1 MAGRRVRFA
10 LPPGGH
16 ELPGAEASS
25 SQKKGEV
32 NKHLDSQAFFS
43 SSLPEPPPSLI
54 TPPFMINMLREAGAL
69 DELEPPAPPPSQLL
83 PYSTVAVRERAV
95 AQKEQLRRANQFAMP
110 TDPINPETLKDLVPL
125 DQVAAFEQAV
135 HKRMVNSTIRVNLH
149 APRGGSASVRV
160 SKKRTRAAADDD
172 DNDDDDEGQ
181 APPSKAARGGPRTR
195 YHPVPGR
202 SGISRGQAHKE
213 LKSGSTI
220 LHRDALRTSSP
231 DARITSQAAHF
242 APEPSSCHECPAYWT
257 SGPGIDPLSQVLDG
271 DDDVVHSAPVVAC
284 SQTKAHGDVPYYV
297 CASCRIRAE
306 KHKAKHFDDL
316 ANHDRS
322 LPICDVCAT
331 DRVTIVANPEHVENG
346 RMKIC
351 GCTCRK
357 DWICFEC
364 TLSDMQTAKLTYDA
378 EVEARRGFAGPP
390 EVSRD
395 GKLTTVWIKT
405 NCICGESLRGNE
417 IGWRCTCCRG
427 IGYL

>member
-1 MAGRRVRFA
+1 
-10 LPPGGH
+10 
-16 ELPGAEASS
+16 
-25 SQKKGEV
+25 
-32 NKHLDSQAFFS
+32 
-43 SSLPEPPPSLI
+43 
-54 TPPFMINMLREAGAL
+54 MINMLREAGAL
-69 DELEPPAPPPSQLL
+69 DELDPPAPQPSQLL
-83 PYSTVAVRERAV
+83 PYSTAAVRERAA

-110 TDPINPETLKDLVPL
+110 TDPTDPEILKDLIPL
-125 DQVAAFEQAV
+125 DQVAAFDQAV
-135 HKRMVNSTIRVNLH
+135 HERMVNSTSRVNLH
-149 APRGGSASVRV
+149 TPRGGSASVRV
-160 SKKRTRAAADDD
+160 SKKRTRAAD
-172 DNDDDDEGQ
+172 DDDDEGQ
-181 APPSKAARGGPRTR
+181 ARPSKTPRGGPRTR
-195 YHPVPGR
+195 YHPVAGR
-202 SGISRGQAHKE
+202 SGISRSQAHKE
-213 LKSGSTI
+213 SKSGTPI

-231 DARITSQAAHF
+231 DARITSEAAHF

-257 SGPGIDPLSQVLDG
+257 SGPGIDPLSQVLDS

-331 DRVTIVANPEHVENG
+331 DRVTIVANPEHVEDG
-346 RMKIC
+346 KMKTY

-357 DWICFEC
+357 DWMCFEC
-364 TLSDMQTAKLTYDA
+364 TLSDMQRAKLTYDA
-378 EVEARRGFAGPP
+378 EVEARRGFAGPL

-395 GKLTTVWIKT
+395 RRLTTVWIKT